1 MKRTHSA
8 EDASDPKRQKL
19 EHPLFQHRRKATDIY
34 EQGCDGTGYL
44 EGTVRMRW
52 PLTKES
58 LRIRVESKENA
69 KNISFEINF
78 TKDAVTAL
86 SSSGL
91 KFEIGDQIQ
100 LALQGAEMNL
110 LRSSTIHLK
119 SSESLP
125 FMLVYREKLALRLV
139 SRAKQSAPLL
149 SVDNLTSMFELCPCL
164 HTIISQ

>member
-1 MKRTHSA
+1 MA
-8 EDASDPKRQKL
+8 
-19 EHPLFQHRRKATDIY
+19 
-34 EQGCDGTGYL
+34 
-44 EGTVRMRW
+44 
-52 PLTKES
+52 LTKES

-125 FMLVYREKLALRLV
+125 FMLVFREKLALRLV

-149 SVDNLTSMFELCPCL
+149 TVDNLTSMFDLCLCV
-164 HTIISQ
+164 HTRISQ